1 MILRIIV
8 LLLLL
13 GPSAFCHD
21 VIGYLPEY
29 RVNQQTLGTLK
40 HCTDVVYFGSEI
52 GADGNIVFPKNAATQ
67 LGQIRTSIQ
76 NQKRPNKTR
85 LILCLGG
92 WAKDKHFPAVTS
104 SKEKRQ
110 RFADSLLKAVKT
122 YHFDGVDLDWE
133 YPKNDQ
139 QWRDL
144 GKLIQAGKKSLGKR
158 PFIWSTAV
166 STQHTVPLDVVALL
180 DRIHLMTYDAGQKH
194 CHPNIARKAVQAWKK
209 HGVDTRK
216 LCIGVAFY
224 GRKMSQRNDV
234 KTYSQIHQ
242 TYGDTAKRTQ
252 TAGGYYYDNP
262 ASCKIKKQIVK
273 QSKLRGI
280 IIWEIGQDA
289 PGNAGL
295 LPLLK

>member
-1 MILRIIV
+1 MTLRIIV

-122 YHFDGVDLDWE
+122 YHFDGVDLDWK
-133 YPKNDQ
+133 YPKNDP
-139 QWRDL
+139 QWRHSQAHSNSRRLLLRQPCILKNKETNRQTIQTQGHHHL
-144 GKLIQAGKKSLGKR
+144 G
-158 PFIWSTAV
+158 
-166 STQHTVPLDVVALL
+166 
-180 DRIHLMTYDAGQKH
+180 DRSRCSRKCRITPSAQMRH
-194 CHPNIARKAVQAWKK
+194 CDSSHPR
-209 HGVDTRK
+209 
-216 LCIGVAFY
+216 
-224 GRKMSQRNDV
+224 
-234 KTYSQIHQ
+234 
-242 TYGDTAKRTQ
+242 
-252 TAGGYYYDNP
+252 
-262 ASCKIKKQIVK
+262 
-273 QSKLRGI
+273 
-280 IIWEIGQDA
+280 
-289 PGNAGL
+289 
-295 LPLLK
+295 